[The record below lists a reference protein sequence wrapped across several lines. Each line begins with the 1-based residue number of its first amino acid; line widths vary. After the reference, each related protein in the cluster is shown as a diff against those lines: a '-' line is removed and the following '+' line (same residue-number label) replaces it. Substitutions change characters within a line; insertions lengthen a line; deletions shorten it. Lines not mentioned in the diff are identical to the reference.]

1 MEKINKLKKFFQ
13 IFNIDGYIVPKNN
26 EYFGEYIDEDEDNL
40 KFISDFTGSY
50 GFALILKKTNYLF
63 VDGRYTLQAH
73 NQSSKNFKIVTIP
86 NRMPSN
92 VLKKKFTIG
101 YDPKIHNELNLKKVF
116 NGTSCKLKKIEG
128 NLIKLIRPKKTR
140 RKLGKFFVL
149 SDKVVGKNAN
159 QKINILIKNLKKNK
173 ADLHFVSDPENVAWL
188 LNIRG
193 KDSPYSPIPNCRLLL
208 GVDVK
213 KTFFCNKNK
222 IDKFFVKKFKDMAF
236 IDEALI
242 EVFFNKLRGKKIMID
257 KNKLSIFLK
266 DLIKKNNT
274 IIEQI
279 DQINFYK
286 SIKDK
291 VEIKNSEKSHLFDGV
306 ALTKFIF
313 WLERSYRKKRITE
326 IDAQNKLLYFRK
338 KSKFFKTQ
346 SFPTISGTGPNGAII
361 HYKAN
366 SKSNRV
372 LSKGDIY
379 LVDSGGQYNYGTTDV
394 TRTIS
399 LGNKNTR
406 IKNIFTRV
414 LKGHIAVANFKLK
427 NNTTGSE
434 IDKVARSP
442 LKKIQLN
449 YEHGTG
455 HGVGY
460 YLNVHE
466 GPQAFSKNNNFKL
479 REGMIISNEPGYYE
493 KGKFGIRIENLITIK
508 KKTSKMSFQNLT
520 LVPVDKSLIKKEDL
534 SKTEKNWI
542 NNYHKIVFKKLK
554 NFMDKKELIKL
565 KNACSKI

>member
-92 VLKKKFTIG
+92 VLKEKFTIG
-101 YDPKIHNELNLKKVF
+101 YDPKIHNELNLKKIF

-128 NLIKLIRPKKTR
+128 NLIKLIRPKKTK
-140 RKLGKFFVL
+140 RKFGKFFVL
-149 SDKVVGKNAN
+149 SDKVVGKNAS

-208 GVDVK
+208 GADGK

-286 SIKDK
+286 SIKNK

-442 LKKIQLN
+442 LKKIKLN

-520 LVPVDKSLIKKEDL
+520 LVPVDKSLIKKEVL

-542 NNYHKIVFKKLK
+542 NNYHNIVFKKLK
-554 NFMDKKELIKL
+554 NFMDKKELIEL

>member
-1 MEKINKLKKFFQ
+1 M
-13 IFNIDGYIVPKNN
+13 
-26 EYFGEYIDEDEDNL
+26 
-40 KFISDFTGSY
+40 
-50 GFALILKKTNYLF
+50 
-63 VDGRYTLQAH
+63 
-73 NQSSKNFKIVTIP
+73 
-86 NRMPSN
+86 
-92 VLKKKFTIG
+92 
-101 YDPKIHNELNLKKVF
+101 
-116 NGTSCKLKKIEG
+116 
-128 NLIKLIRPKKTR
+128 
-140 RKLGKFFVL
+140 L
-149 SDKVVGKNAN
+149 SDKVVGKNAS

-208 GVDVK
+208 GEDGK
-213 KTFFCNKNK
+213 KTFFCNTNK

-286 SIKDK
+286 SIKNK

-442 LKKIQLN
+442 LKKIKLN

-508 KKTSKMSFQNLT
+508 KKKNKMSFQNLT
-520 LVPVDKSLIKKEDL
+520 LVPVDKSLIKKEVL

-542 NNYHKIVFKKLK
+542 NNYHNIVFKKLK
-554 NFMDKKELIKL
+554 NFMDKKELIEL

>member
-1 MEKINKLKKFFQ
+1 MEKINKLKKYFQ

-128 NLIKLIRPKKTR
+128 NLIKLIRPKKNK
-140 RKLGKFFVL
+140 RKFGKFFVL

-208 GVDVK
+208 GVDGK

-236 IDEALI
+236 IDETLI
-242 EVFFNKLRGKKIMID
+242 EVFFNKLRGKRIMID

-286 SIKDK
+286 SIKNR

-442 LKKIQLN
+442 LKKIKLN

-520 LVPVDKSLIKKEDL
+520 LVPVDKSLIKKEVL

-542 NNYHKIVFKKLK
+542 NNYHNIVFKKLK
-554 NFMDKKELIKL
+554 NFMDKRELIEL

>member
-92 VLKKKFTIG
+92 VLKEKFTIG
-101 YDPKIHNELNLKKVF
+101 YDPKIHNELNLKKIF

-128 NLIKLIRPKKTR
+128 NLIKLIRPKKTK

-149 SDKVVGKNAN
+149 SDKVVGKNAS

-208 GVDVK
+208 GVDGK

-286 SIKDK
+286 SIKNK

-554 NFMDKKELIKL
+554 NFMDKKELIEL

>member
-1 MEKINKLKKFFQ
+1 
-13 IFNIDGYIVPKNN
+13 
-26 EYFGEYIDEDEDNL
+26 
-40 KFISDFTGSY
+40 
-50 GFALILKKTNYLF
+50 
-63 VDGRYTLQAH
+63 
-73 NQSSKNFKIVTIP
+73 
-86 NRMPSN
+86 
-92 VLKKKFTIG
+92 
-101 YDPKIHNELNLKKVF
+101 
-116 NGTSCKLKKIEG
+116 
-128 NLIKLIRPKKTR
+128 
-140 RKLGKFFVL
+140 
-149 SDKVVGKNAN
+149 
-159 QKINILIKNLKKNK
+159 
-173 ADLHFVSDPENVAWL
+173 
-188 LNIRG
+188 
-193 KDSPYSPIPNCRLLL
+193 
-208 GVDVK
+208 
-213 KTFFCNKNK
+213 
-222 IDKFFVKKFKDMAF
+222 
-236 IDEALI
+236 
-242 EVFFNKLRGKKIMID
+242 MID

-286 SIKDK
+286 SIKNK
-291 VEIKNSEKSHLFDGV
+291 VKIKNSEKSHLFDGV

-442 LKKIQLN
+442 LKKIKLN

-520 LVPVDKSLIKKEDL
+520 LVPVDKSLIKKEVL

-542 NNYHKIVFKKLK
+542 NNYHNIVFKKLK
-554 NFMDKKELIKL
+554 NFMDKKELIEL

>member
-1 MEKINKLKKFFQ
+1 MEKINKLKKFFKT
-13 IFNIDGYIVPKNN
+13 FNIDGYIVPKNN
-26 EYFGEYIDEDEDNL
+26 EYFGEYIDEEEDNL
-40 KFISDFTGSY
+40 KFISDFSGSY
-50 GFALILKKTNYLF
+50 GFAIILKKTNYLF

-73 NQSSKNFKIVTIP
+73 SQSSKKFKIVTIP
-86 NRMPSN
+86 KKMPSH
-92 VLKKKFTIG
+92 VLKKEFVIG
-101 YDPKIHNELNLKKVF
+101 YDPKIHNEFNLKKVF
-116 NGTSCKLKKIEG
+116 NGAGCKLKKIKD
-128 NLIKLIRPKKTR
+128 NLIIRIKPKKP
-140 RKLGKFFVL
+140 KKKVKKFFIL
-149 SDKVVGKNAN
+149 SDKAVGKNTN
-159 QKINILIKNLKKNK
+159 QKVKIIIKNLKKNK
-173 ADLHFVSDPENVAWL
+173 VDLHFVSDPENVAWL

-208 GVDVK
+208 GVNGK

-222 IDKFFVKKFKDMAF
+222 IDKFFVKKFKDMTF
-236 IDEALI
+236 VDESLI
-242 EVFFNKLRGKKIMID
+242 EVFFNKLKGKKIMID
-257 KNKLSIFLK
+257 KSKLSIFFK
-266 DLIKKNNT
+266 DLLKKNNS

-279 DQINFYK
+279 DPINFLK
-286 SIKDK
+286 SIKNK
-291 VEIKNSEKSHLFDGV
+291 TEIKNSEKSHLLDGV

-313 WLERSYRKKRITE
+313 WLEKNYRKKRITE

-442 LKKIQLN
+442 LKKIKLN

-479 REGMIISNEPGYYE
+479 LEGMIISNEPGYYE

-508 KKTSKMSFQNLT
+508 KITNKLSFQNLT
-520 LVPVDKSLIKKEDL
+520 LVPIDKSLIKKEIL
-534 SKTEKNWI
+534 SKEEKTWI
-542 NNYHKIVFKKLK
+542 NNYHNIVFRKLK
-554 NFMDKKELIKL
+554 KFMEKRELIEL
-565 KNACSKI
+565 KKACSKI